1 MNCEGLLVNL
11 EHHCINIKYFTHLK
25 KKKKLITLSN
35 KKLKYESGEP
45 PPQKKSCT
53 NCICKCMLISFVHQK

>member
-25 KKKKLITLSN
+25 KKTQVTLSN
-35 KKLKYESGEP
+35 KKLKYESRE
-45 PPQKKSCT
+45 PQK
-53 NCICKCMLISFVHQK
+53 NIHVLIVFVNVC